1 MVFINIY
8 NYGNK
13 GDDLLFLFGAG
24 ASVDAGIPMSNAMV
38 QRIEELIVQH
48 EDWKP
53 YRDLYYYLKVV
64 LTIQM
69 AY

>member
-1 MVFINIY
+1 MEI
-8 NYGNK
+8 K

-53 YRDLYYYLKVV
+53 YRDLYYPKIRKQSQWQSQL
-64 LTIQM
+64 Q
-69 AY
+69 